1 MSSTVIVPPPNSSS
15 VTRNVPRLTERA
27 RALLTELNLHFAGVA
42 ALGVLVLY
50 LLVHL
55 VIVWQGLNANDD
67 NALATQH
74 SRLVVAE
81 IAAKPLRGLD
91 AKLADSTRQAD
102 AFYAKRLPYATSQV
116 AAELGKLA
124 GTTNVR
130 LTRAQYGYD
139 PVLTGPH
146 ALTQVRIDASIAGDY
161 RPVVEFIN
169 AIERDKSFFVIN
181 GINLTGQQTGL
192 VNLRIRMTTYLRSPE
207 VGEAEASDKNA
218 SANAGTNPGTGG
230 AQ

>member
-1 MSSTVIVPPPNSSS
+1 MSTTVIVPPPNSSS
-15 VTRNVPRLTERA
+15 VTRHVPRLTERA
-27 RALLTELNLHFAGVA
+27 RALLTELNLHLAGVA

-50 LLVHL
+50 LVVHL
-55 VIVWQGLNANDD
+55 VFVWQGLNANDE
-67 NALATQH
+67 NALVAQQNQLH
-74 SRLVVAE
+74 AAE

-91 AKLADSTRQAD
+91 AKLADSTEQAD
-102 AFYAKRLPYATSQV
+102 KFYAKRLPYATSQV

-124 GTTNVR
+124 TNGVR
-130 LTRAQYGYD
+130 LTRAQYAYD
-139 PVLTGPH
+139 PVLVGPH

-169 AIERDKSFFVIN
+169 AIERDRSFFVIN

-192 VNLRIRMTTYLRSPE
+192 VNLRIRMTTYLRSPA

-218 SANAGTNPGTGG
+218 SANATSGTGG